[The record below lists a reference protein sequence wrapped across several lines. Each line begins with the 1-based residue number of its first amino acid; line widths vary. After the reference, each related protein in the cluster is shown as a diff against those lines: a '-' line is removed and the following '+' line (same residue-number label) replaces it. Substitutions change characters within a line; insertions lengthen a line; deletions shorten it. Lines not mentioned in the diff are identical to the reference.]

1 MSVCHL
7 FKWLGLSV
15 RKSYHPFEQLGL
27 SVQRNLLS
35 IRMAWAIRSKKK
47 LCTIRATEAICSKIN
62 FSQVSISRQFRHQ
75 PLMSRYKVCLQ
86 MHHEQSRTSS
96 PLEPSSLSYVDY
108 HLIIGNRHTFYSIL
122 KFFFNKFPRNNVLTF
137 HRCMQISNDLRSKD
151 MIPPRML
158 FLARKKKFCASLLPS
173 F

>member
-1 MSVCHL
+1 MQNLWPLKQKHSLWFARLFEWIAVHLLFISRLNRLGIYANKFVIRLNGLGYPLWKKCSSFQTAWDVRLENLFKKICHL

-47 LCTIRATEAICSKIN
+47 LSTIRATEAICSKIN

-86 MHHEQSRTSS
+86 MHHE
-96 PLEPSSLSYVDY
+96 
-108 HLIIGNRHTFYSIL
+108 
-122 KFFFNKFPRNNVLTF
+122 
-137 HRCMQISNDLRSKD
+137 
-151 MIPPRML
+151 
-158 FLARKKKFCASLLPS
+158 
-173 F
+173 